1 MGYDNWAHIY
11 DLLYEQLFGRTYTE
25 MTAQHLRLIPQTAVS
40 VLDIGAGTGRL
51 AIPLAQRDMHVTVV
65 EPSSGMMGQLMQY
78 AKEAGVLPFIT
89 PVQSPIDAADAA
101 AAIGTDHD
109 CAICVFSTMHH
120 VTTRS
125 GLQRALET
133 IAGAVRPG
141 GTVLIGVHPPAL
153 FDRFETGLSQNVWIE
168 ELGGLIRWTQQ
179 ATRRPR
185 SAVLDATCSIS
196 LPNGTVLSDPL
207 RLRPWTSTDITTLA
221 RQYRLEVLY
230 TTPVGSEDV
239 LVLKRTVH
247 ATAADG
253 PESE

>member
-11 DLLYEQLFGRTYTE
+11 DLLYEQLFGRAYAD
-25 MTAQHLRLIPQTAVS
+25 MTAQHLGLIPSTATS
-40 VLDIGAGTGRL
+40 VLDVGAGTGRL
-51 AIPLAQRDMHVTVV
+51 AIPLAQRSMHVTVV
-65 EPSSGMMGQLMQY
+65 EPSAGMMGQLMQY

-109 CAICVFSTMHH
+109 CAICVFSTIHH

-133 IAGAVRPG
+133 IAGALRPE

-153 FDRFETGLSQNVWIE
+153 FERFETGLSQDVWIE
-168 ELGGLIRWTQQ
+168 ELGGLVRWTQQ
-179 ATRRPR
+179 ARRRPR
-185 SAVLDATCSIS
+185 SAVLDATCSIC

-207 RLRPWTSTDITTLA
+207 RLRPWSISDIASDASSQGLTFECTT
-221 RQYRLEVLY
+221 R
-230 TTPVGSEDV
+230 VGSEDV
-239 LVLKRTVH
+239 VALTRR
-247 ATAADG
+247 AQTA
-253 PESE
+253 

>member
-25 MTAQHLRLIPQTAVS
+25 MTAQHLRLISQTAVS
-40 VLDIGAGTGRL
+40 VLDVGAGTGRL

-109 CAICVFSTMHH
+109 SAVCVFSTIHH

-153 FDRFETGLSQNVWIE
+153 FERFETGLSQDVWIE
-168 ELGGLIRWTQQ
+168 ELGGLVRWTQQ
-179 ATRRPR
+179 ARRRPR
-185 SAVLDATCSIS
+185 SAVLDATCSIC

-207 RLRPWTSTDITTLA
+207 RLRPWTIDNVVGLA
-221 RQYRLEVLY
+221 QLTNLSLLSRHC
-230 TTPVGSEDV
+230 VGSE
-239 LVLKRTVH
+239 LVLALRRT
-247 ATAADG
+247 
-253 PESE
+253 